1 MVLYFFHQA
10 EFFQLFNGFSASRLS
25 VHSRERRIFIK
36 GCIFIQDVYQRQ
48 VMTFADLKIVK
59 VMRRRNLNGTG
70 TFFRVGM
77 FVADNGNR
85 TVNNRQNGIVANQLV

>member
-1 MVLYFFHQA
+1 
-10 EFFQLFNGFSASRLS
+10 
-25 VHSRERRIFIK
+25 
-36 GCIFIQDVYQRQ
+36 
-48 VMTFADLKIVK
+48 MTFADLKIVK

-85 TVNNRQNGIVANQLV
+85 TVNNRQNGIFANQMF